1 MGDTA
6 ALECCAQIR
15 CGRRELQILLLVVR
29 ETEMCHGLGT
39 FTVDLWRDGHKVS
52 SHDNLFGFFNAF
64 FEKRWRDRAFIY
76 VEESDVVVGDLM
88 KKDDE
93 LDEIGVRLLPE
104 RFFAFAEKIVE
115 KRSDVEG

>member
-1 MGDTA
+1 MGDAA
-6 ALECCAQIR
+6 ALEGFAEFR
-15 CGRRELQILLLVVR
+15 CGLREVQILLLVVR
-29 ETEMCHGLGT
+29 ETEICHGLGA
-39 FTVDLWRDGHKVS
+39 FTVDFWGDGHKVS
-52 SHDNLFGFFNAF
+52 SHDNLFGFFNAL

-88 KKDDE
+88 KEDDE